1 MLLLVLYCCADR
13 SDLLRSFVSAIS
25 LCVIALDRT
34 QTSGTIIDAAG
45 GKYSRVQSR
54 STSVCCMLI
63 HLHCVFPRSLS
74 GMVVSG
80 ISIVSALCLM
90 VQGMKR
96 LKCCKEG
103 PRGMVR
109 SSSGGGGDGGG
120 GGGLGNFA
128 ELDDDSF
135 ADVA

>member
-1 MLLLVLYCCADR
+1 
-13 SDLLRSFVSAIS
+13 
-25 LCVIALDRT
+25 
-34 QTSGTIIDAAG
+34 
-45 GKYSRVQSR
+45 
-54 STSVCCMLI
+54 
-63 HLHCVFPRSLS
+63 
-74 GMVVSG
+74 MVVSG

-109 SSSGGGGDGGG
+109 SSGGGGGGG
-120 GGGLGNFA
+120 SGGGLGNFA

>member
-1 MLLLVLYCCADR
+1 MYADTLALY
-13 SDLLRSFVSAIS
+13 
-25 LCVIALDRT
+25 
-34 QTSGTIIDAAG
+34 
-45 GKYSRVQSR
+45 
-54 STSVCCMLI
+54 
-63 HLHCVFPRSLS
+63 FPRSLS

-80 ISIVSALCLM
+80 ISILSAVCLM
-90 VQGMKR
+90 VQGVKR
-96 LKCCKEG
+96 LKCCKKCCNEG

-109 SSSGGGGDGGG
+109 SGGDGGG